1 MKRIAMYGLA
11 AAFLG
16 GMLVAPGT
24 ASAQSYNEN
33 TGCGLGN
40 MLFKNIGQD
49 SILFQILAVTTN
61 GIVGNQT
68 FGISSGTL
76 GCSRPAKI
84 VFNEKVNTFVAA
96 NMDDLA
102 RDMSRGQG
110 ETLDTLAELM
120 SIPSDKK
127 GEFYAAL
134 QTNFKTIYGSE
145 GVQASDVVEAVSAAA
160 PKS

>member
-11 AAFLG
+11 VAFFG
-16 GMLVAPGT
+16 GMLAAPGT
-24 ASAQSYNEN
+24 ASAQAYNEN

-40 MLFKNIGQD
+40 MIFKNIGQD
-49 SILFQILAVTTN
+49 SLLFQILAVTTN

-96 NMDDLA
+96 NMDELA
-102 RDMSRGQG
+102 RDMAMGQG

-120 SIPSDKK
+120 AIPSEKK

-134 QTNFKTIYGSE
+134 QANFKTIYASE